1 VTYHQW
7 LADKVEEALDRK
19 EEESFIRSGGRYR
32 IRPPRCNQPRPKP
45 PPELFPF
52 EQPLERYHLSRQE
65 QEAYDLRMGITPE
78 KSKAEKV
85 PKKPDLFS

>member
-7 LADKVEEALDRK
+7 LADKVEEALDRF
-19 EEESFIRSGGRYR
+19 ERERGW
-32 IRPPRCNQPRPKP
+32 RPPRCNQPRPKP

-52 EQPLERYHLSRQE
+52 EQPLERYYLSPQE
-65 QEAYDLRMGITPE
+65 QEAYDLRMGIAPK

-85 PKKPDLFS
+85 PQNGDLFS